1 MNLDDIK
8 TLSLPNYIAL
18 LISERLGIVASQEQI
33 DILEALVLMATY
45 PKKVKDK
52 IIKKCI
58 GDDELAYLFLYLRN
72 KDLRNE

>member
-1 MNLDDIK
+1 MENIK
-8 TLSLPNYIAL
+8 NLSLPNYIAL
-18 LISERLGIVASQEQI
+18 LISERLGIEANQEQI

-52 IIKKCI
+52 IIKKCV
-58 GDDELAYLFLYLRN
+58 GHDELAYFFLYLKN

>member
-1 MNLDDIK
+1 MNMENIK
-8 TLSLPNYIAL
+8 NLSLPNYIAL
-18 LISERLGIVASQEQI
+18 LISERLGIEANQEQI

-58 GDDELAYLFLYLRN
+58 GNDELAYFFLYLKN

>member
-18 LISERLGIVASQEQI
+18 LISERLGLEANQEQV

-45 PKKVKDK
+45 PKKVKDR
-52 IIKKCI
+52 IIKNVLEMMNWPIFFCI
-58 GDDELAYLFLYLRN
+58 
-72 KDLRNE
+72 